1 MDLPFLEAVAQGGL
15 VCDGA
20 MGTALYERG
29 IFVNRNF
36 EEVCLN
42 QPELVYQVHREYLL
56 AGAHMLE
63 TNTYGANRIRL
74 AKFGL
79 SEKSEAINKKAV
91 EVAMRAAD
99 GAAYICGSMGP
110 TGLTPSQLRRIEDEV
125 KQAFAEQAKVL
136 ADNGCH
142 ALIIETFEF
151 PNELRLAVM
160 GARSA
165 VTIPIVAQI
174 AVTNEGEIAD
184 GTDPMELALEMKQW
198 GADVVGANCNGPD
211 EVFKVACRMAESKIP
226 TCVMPNAGRPKRLE
240 DRQIYLATAENFGV
254 FARRMYKAG
263 IKIVGGCCG
272 TDPDYVKRIASAS
285 RMVSPRRIELKPV
298 KETTE
303 IKQDP
308 IPLSERSNLG
318 KQLGERFVFSVEV
331 NPATG
336 LSTEKPIKAAR
347 MLMASGADFINIADG
362 PRATVRMSNFALGL
376 EMQRELDIEVL
387 LHVCCRDRNLL
398 GLQSFM
404 LGSHVMGV
412 RNVVV
417 ITGDPPKVGDYPDA
431 TGVYDVDSIGLLN
444 IIDGYNR
451 GVDPAGKP
459 MAERTSFV
467 MATGAEPA
475 AMDFEREMLRLGQKV
490 EAGANVIMTQPIYDP
505 TQLNRFLEATSAFDI
520 PVLVGI
526 LPLASYRNAEFIH
539 NYIPGMSIPE
549 DIRDRMKKSG
559 KGDAA
564 RREGIRIA
572 MEALEGVRDRVAGAY
587 IMPPLGRYEMAA
599 EIISEFGDDRSLGK
613 NVPGRA
619 A

>member
-1 MDLPFLEAVAQGGL
+1 MDLPFLEAVEQGGL

-56 AGAHMLE
+56 AGAHILE
-63 TNTYGANRIRL
+63 TNSYGANKIRL

-79 SEKSEAINKKAV
+79 AEKFVAINQKSV
-91 EVAMRAAD
+91 EIAKRAAD
-99 GAAYICGSMGP
+99 GAAYICGSIGS
-110 TGLTPSQLRRIEDEV
+110 TGLTASQLRRIEEEV
-125 KQAFAEQAKVL
+125 IAAYAEQAKIL
-136 ADNGCH
+136 TDSGCD
-142 ALIIETFEF
+142 ALIIETFSQPSEM
-151 PNELRLAVM
+151 RLAVL
-160 GARSA
+160 GARS
-165 VTIPIVAQI
+165 VTDIPIIAQI
-174 AVTNEGEIAD
+174 AVTDEGGIAD
-184 GTDPMELALEMKQW
+184 NTDPLDLALEMREW
-198 GADVVGANCNGPD
+198 GVDVVGANCSGPD
-211 EVFKVACRMAESKIP
+211 EVFQVATRMAESKLPI
-226 TCVMPNAGRPKRLE
+226 CVMPNAGRPKRLE

-272 TDPDYVKRIASAS
+272 TDPEYVKRIASAS

-298 KETTE
+298 EEAAET
-303 IKQDP
+303 KQDP
-308 IPLSERSNLG
+308 IALSERSNLG

-336 LSTEKPIKAAR
+336 LSTEKPVNAAR
-347 MLMASGADFINIADG
+347 MLTAGGADFINIADG
-362 PRATVRMSNFALGL
+362 PRATVRMSNLALGL

-475 AMDFEREMLRLGQKV
+475 AIDFEREMLRLGQKV
-490 EAGANVIMTQPIYDP
+490 QAGANLIMTQPIYDP
-505 TQLNRFLEATSAFDI
+505 NQLNRFLEATSAFDI
-520 PVLVGI
+520 PVMVGI

-559 KGDAA
+559 KGESA
-564 RREGIRIA
+564 RREGIQIA

-599 EIISEFGDDRSLGK
+599 EIISQFGDDRSLGK

>member
-1 MDLPFLEAVAQGGL
+1 MDLPFLEAVKQGGL

-20 MGTALYERG
+20 TGTALYERG

-42 QPELVYQVHREYLL
+42 QPELVYQVHRDYLL
-56 AGAHMLE
+56 AGAHILE

-79 SEKSEAINKKAV
+79 AEKSRLINEKGV
-91 EVAMRAAD
+91 EIARRAAD
-99 GAAYICGSMGP
+99 GAAYICGSIGP

-125 KQAFAEQAKVL
+125 IATYAEQASIL
-136 ADNGCH
+136 DEGGCD
-142 ALIIETFEF
+142 ALIIETFRN
-151 PNELRLAVM
+151 PNEMRLAVT
-160 GARSA
+160 GARS
-165 VTIPIVAQI
+165 VSKLPIIAQI
-174 AVTNEGEIAD
+174 AVTDEGEISD
-184 GTDPMELALEMKQW
+184 GTDPLELALEMAEW
-198 GADVVGANCNGPD
+198 GVDVVGANCSGPD
-211 EVFKVACRMAESKIP
+211 EVFKVASRMAESKLP
-226 TCVMPNAGRPKRLE
+226 TCVMPNAGRPKRME
-240 DRQIYLATAENFGV
+240 DRQIYMATPENFGV

-263 IKIVGGCCG
+263 IKIIGGCCG
-272 TDPDYVKRIASAS
+272 TDPEYVKRIASAS
-285 RMVSPRRIELKPV
+285 RMVSPRRIELKQV
-298 KETTE
+298 EEKVEH
-303 IKQDP
+303 KQDP
-308 IPLSERSNLG
+308 VPLAERSNLG
-318 KQLGERFVFSVEV
+318 KMLGERFVFSVEV

-336 LSTEKPIKAAR
+336 LSTEKPINAAR
-347 MLMASGADFINIADG
+347 MLMKSGADFINIADG
-362 PRATVRMSNFALGL
+362 PRATVRMSNLALGL
-376 EMQRELDIEVL
+376 EMQRELDMEVL

-444 IIDGYNR
+444 IINGYNC
-451 GVDPAGKP
+451 GVDPAGKA
-459 MAERTSFV
+459 MAERTRFV

-490 EAGANVIMTQPIYDP
+490 EAGANLIMTQPIYDP
-505 TQLNRFLEATSAFDI
+505 HQMDRFLEATAPLNV

-559 KGDAA
+559 KGEAA
-564 RREGIRIA
+564 RNEGIRIA
-572 MEALEGVRDRVAGAY
+572 MEALEGVRNRVAGAY

-599 EIISEFGDDRSLGK
+599 QIIEKFGEDRTLGK
-613 NVPGRA
+613 DVPGRA

>member
-1 MDLPFLEAVAQGGL
+1 MDLPFLDAVNQGGL

-79 SEKSEAINKKAV
+79 SDKYEAINKKAV
-91 EVAMRAAD
+91 EIAVRAAD

-110 TGLTPSQLRRIEDEV
+110 TGLSPSQLRRIEDEV
-125 KQAFAEQAKVL
+125 KQAYAEQAKLL
-136 ADNGCH
+136 AEGGCD

-151 PNELRLAVM
+151 PNELRLAVT

-165 VTIPIVAQI
+165 VDIPIVAQI
-174 AVTNEGEIAD
+174 AVNNEGEIAD
-184 GTDPMELALEMKQW
+184 GTDPLDLALEVNQW

-211 EVFKVACRMAESKIP
+211 EVFKVASRMAESKIP

-240 DRQIYLATAENFGV
+240 DRQIYLATPENFGV

-298 KETTE
+298 EE
-303 IKQDP
+303 NHDIRQDP
-308 IPLSERSNLG
+308 VPLNERSNLG

-336 LSTEKPIKAAR
+336 LSTEKPINAAR
-347 MLMASGADFINIADG
+347 MLIESGADFINIADG

-404 LGSHVMGV
+404 LGSHVMGI

-444 IIDGYNR
+444 IIDGYNH
-451 GVDPAGKP
+451 GIDPAGKA
-459 MAERTSFV
+459 MTERTHFV

-475 AMDFEREMLRLGQKV
+475 ALDFDREMLRLGQKV
-490 EAGANVIMTQPIYDP
+490 GAGANLIMTQPIYDP
-505 TQLNRFLEATSAFDI
+505 HQLDRFLEATAAFDI

-564 RREGIRIA
+564 RREGIQIA
-572 MEALEGVRDRVAGAY
+572 MEALEGVRNRVAGAY

-599 EIISEFGDDRSLGK
+599 QIIEEFGDDRTLGK
-613 NVPGRA
+613 DVPGRA

>member
-1 MDLPFLEAVAQGGL
+1 
-15 VCDGA
+15 

-56 AGAHMLE
+56 AGAHILE
-63 TNTYGANRIRL
+63 INSYGANKIRL

-79 SEKSEAINKKAV
+79 AEKFVAINQKSV
-91 EVAMRAAD
+91 EIAKRAAD
-99 GAAYICGSMGP
+99 GAAYICGSIGS
-110 TGLTPSQLRRIEDEV
+110 TGLTASQLRRIEEEV
-125 KQAFAEQAKVL
+125 IAAYAEQAQIL
-136 ADNGCH
+136 ADGGCD
-142 ALIIETFEF
+142 ALIIETFSQPSEM
-151 PNELRLAVM
+151 RLAVL
-160 GARSA
+160 GARS
-165 VTIPIVAQI
+165 VTDIPIIAQI
-174 AVTNEGEIAD
+174 AVTDEGGIAD
-184 GTDPMELALEMKQW
+184 NTDPLDLALEMKEW
-198 GADVVGANCNGPD
+198 GVNVVGANCSGPD
-211 EVFKVACRMAESKIP
+211 EVFQVATRMAESKLPI
-226 TCVMPNAGRPKRLE
+226 CVMPNAGRPKRLE

-272 TDPDYVKRIASAS
+272 TDPEYVKRIASAS

-298 KETTE
+298 EEAAETQ
-303 IKQDP
+303 QDS
-308 IPLSERSNLG
+308 IALSERSNLG

-336 LSTEKPIKAAR
+336 LSTEKPVNAAR
-347 MLMASGADFINIADG
+347 MLTASGADFINIADG
-362 PRATVRMSNFALGL
+362 PRATVRMSNLALGL

-475 AMDFEREMLRLGQKV
+475 AIDFEREMLRLGQKV
-490 EAGANVIMTQPIYDP
+490 QAGANLIMTQPIYDP

-520 PVLVGI
+520 PVMVGI

-559 KGDAA
+559 KGDSA
-564 RREGIRIA
+564 RREGIQIA

-599 EIISEFGDDRSLGK
+599 EIISQFGDDRSLGK
-613 NVPGRA
+613 NVPGCA

>member
-1 MDLPFLEAVAQGGL
+1 
-15 VCDGA
+15 
-20 MGTALYERG
+20 
-29 IFVNRNF
+29 
-36 EEVCLN
+36 
-42 QPELVYQVHREYLL
+42 
-56 AGAHMLE
+56 
-63 TNTYGANRIRL
+63 
-74 AKFGL
+74 
-79 SEKSEAINKKAV
+79 
-91 EVAMRAAD
+91 
-99 GAAYICGSMGP
+99 
-110 TGLTPSQLRRIEDEV
+110 
-125 KQAFAEQAKVL
+125 
-136 ADNGCH
+136 
-142 ALIIETFEF
+142 
-151 PNELRLAVM
+151 
-160 GARSA
+160 
-165 VTIPIVAQI
+165 
-174 AVTNEGEIAD
+174 
-184 GTDPMELALEMKQW
+184 
-198 GADVVGANCNGPD
+198 
-211 EVFKVACRMAESKIP
+211 MAESKIP

-298 KETTE
+298 AEITE

-308 IPLSERSNLG
+308 IPLSERSNFG

-336 LSTEKPIKAAR
+336 LSTEKPIEAAR
-347 MLMASGADFINIADG
+347 MLMAGGADFINIADG

-376 EMQRELDIEVL
+376 EMQRELDLEVL

-404 LGSHVMGV
+404 LGAHVMGV
-412 RNVVV
+412 NNVVV

-431 TGVYDVDSIGLLN
+431 TGVYDVDSIGLLS

-599 EIISEFGDDRSLGK
+599 EIISEFGDDRTLGK

>member
-1 MDLPFLEAVAQGGL
+1 MDSPFLDAVRQGGL

-63 TNTYGANRIRL
+63 TNTYGANSIRL

-79 SEKSEAINKKAV
+79 SEKAEAINLRAV
-91 EVAMRAAD
+91 EVAQRAAD

-110 TGLTPSQLRRIEDEV
+110 TGLGASQLRRIESDIS
-125 KQAFAEQAKVL
+125 KAYAQQAKL
-136 ADNGCH
+136 LESAGCD
-142 ALIIETFEF
+142 ALIIETFAH
-151 PNELRLAVM
+151 PNELRMAVM
-160 GARSA
+160 GARA
-165 VTIPIVAQI
+165 VVKIPIVAQI
-174 AVTNEGEIAD
+174 AVSDEGTISD
-184 GTDPMELALEMKQW
+184 GTDPKDLAFEMQEW
-198 GADVVGANCNGPD
+198 GANVVGANCNGPD
-211 EVFKVACRMAESKIP
+211 EVFKVASRMAESKIP

-272 TDPDYVKRIASAS
+272 TDADYVKRIASAS
-285 RMVSPRRIELKPV
+285 RMVSPRRIEV
-298 KETTE
+298 KSVEVVE
-303 IKQDP
+303 EKRREP
-308 IPLSERSNLG
+308 IALEQRSQLGSKLG
-318 KQLGERFVFSVEV
+318 KEFVFSVEV

-336 LSTEKPIKAAR
+336 LSTEKPISAAR
-347 MLMASGADFINIADG
+347 MLRQSGADFINIADG

-376 EMQRELDIEVL
+376 EMQEALDTEVL

-398 GLQSFM
+398 GLQSFL
-404 LGSHVMGV
+404 LGAHVMGI
-412 RNVVV
+412 RNVVI

-444 IIDGYNR
+444 IVDGYNH

-459 MAERTSFV
+459 MAEQTSFV
-467 MATGAEPA
+467 MATGAEPGA
-475 AMDFEREMLRLGQKV
+475 LDFEREMLRLGQKV
-490 EAGANVIMTQPIYDP
+490 TAGANLIMTQPIYCP
-505 TQLNRFLEATSAFDI
+505 KQMERFLGATEAFNV

-526 LPLASYRNAEFIH
+526 LPLASSRNE
-539 NYIPGMSIPE
+539 YS
-549 DIRDRMKKSG
+549 
-559 KGDAA
+559 
-564 RREGIRIA
+564 
-572 MEALEGVRDRVAGAY
+572 
-587 IMPPLGRYEMAA
+587 
-599 EIISEFGDDRSLGK
+599 RSDS
-613 NVPGRA
+613 
-619 A
+619 